1 MSKEELYDRIL
12 GKDIVITGGTNGLGF
27 SANGNVKN
35 IIGNMIMIDNI
46 MVVLSSEYVNID
58 NNENHFHVN
67 INNDIFRLHNLF
79 SPFKIWSIFK
89 S

>member
-27 SANGNVKN
+27 SVNGNVKS

-67 INNDIFRLHNLF
+67 INNESELF
-79 SPFKIWSIFK
+79 ISLT
-89 S
+89 